1 MLIHL
6 KDDSMIGGY
15 YGQNSYASSSI
26 DEESIYLEKV
36 YKIKPDGTF
45 GEEIQDSFGLVI
57 SKDNYKYIEFF
68 YEDQE

>member
-15 YGQNSYASSSI
+15 YGQNSYASTSP
-26 DEESIYLEKV
+26 DEQSVYLEKV

-45 GEEIQDSFGLVI
+45 GEQIQDSFGLVI
-57 SKDNYKYIEFF
+57 SKDDYKYIEFF
-68 YEDQE
+68 YEGKD